1 MIVAMGLAVNR
12 ATADGPYLMTGQWDM
27 NASISTAVGPSGVMG
42 PSLHVITDVALR
54 YGLDDIAHRAQV
66 TAAQAASGMLTV
78 AVVGQ
83 FKAGKSSLL
92 NALMGTPLLPVRAL
106 PATSVITVLTNGPST
121 AAVVTYLSGTD
132 EAITTDEVDLFVTEQ
147 YNPGNRRSVARVK
160 LTTPTLAAFPDL
172 EFVDTPGLGSV
183 FDAASSLSTTWLP
196 NIGAALVAVNAT
208 QPLSAA
214 DLDLIEQLRTF
225 TPDIAIV
232 LTKADLLTAGDLREV
247 RAFVHDQVLART
259 GMDVPVLAFSAVS
272 TDPSLRSDLEAYLG
286 GSQER
291 HVDAM
296 HELTHHRT
304 SQLAAECR
312 EYLHLA
318 LAATQAG
325 SLAVDRLMTALRAER
340 RQLRQVPADAKVLV
354 SPIKHDLEAALI
366 RRLAHA
372 APTVAARARLQL
384 TGEMAGWRGSLA
396 RETRTFESWIHDT
409 LAVELEPLAAES
421 VEATTPF
428 LQRAR
433 ESLDR
438 LGQAFVQRLTDDV
451 HRALDIDFQPAR
463 ITAGAPRV
471 GRVDVAISPIFDSR
485 LDLLSWALPMVLI
498 RPAVHRHFA
507 SFVGWQVEKNSLRLG
522 YQTAAGAGEAIDAMI
537 EECVMAMT
545 ERVISSERMLTQ
557 VPDDGQTI
565 RALLERLN
573 GLGTYGIR

>member
-1 MIVAMGLAVNR
+1 
-12 ATADGPYLMTGQWDM
+12 M
-27 NASISTAVGPSGVMG
+27 NASISTTAGLSGVTDH
-42 PSLHVITDVALR
+42 SLQAIADVALR
-54 YGLDDIAHRAQV
+54 YGLDDIAQRADV
-66 TAAQAASGMLTV
+66 TAAQAARGTLTV

-92 NALMGTPLLPVRAL
+92 NALMGIPLLPVRAL
-106 PATSVITVLTNGPST
+106 PATSVITVLANGAST
-121 AAVVTYLSGTD
+121 AGVVTYLSGTD
-132 EAITTDEVDLFVTEQ
+132 QAITPDEVDLYVTEQ
-147 YNPGNRRSVARVK
+147 HNPDNHRSVARVK
-160 LTTPTLAAFPDL
+160 LTTPALAAFPDL

-196 NIGAALVAVNAT
+196 NTGAALVAVNAT

-232 LTKADLLTAGDLREV
+232 LSKADLLSAGDLKEV
-247 RAFVHDQVLART
+247 RVFVHDQVLART

-272 TDPSLRSDLEAYLG
+272 TDPSLRSELGAYLG
-286 GSQER
+286 RTQER
-291 HVDAM
+291 HVEAM

-312 EYLHLA
+312 EYLQLA
-318 LAATQAG
+318 LAANQAG
-325 SLAVDRLMTALRAER
+325 SLAVDSLMTSLRAER
-340 RQLRQVPADAKVLV
+340 SQLRQVPGDAKMLV
-354 SPIKHDLEAALI
+354 SPVKHDMEAALI
-366 RRLAHA
+366 RRLGHA
-372 APTVAARARLQL
+372 APTIAARARHQL
-384 TGEMAGWRGSLA
+384 TGEMPGWHGSLA
-396 RETRTFESWIHDT
+396 RETRTFASWIHNT
-409 LAVELEPLAAES
+409 LAVELEPLAAQA
-421 VEATTPF
+421 VEATVPF
-428 LQRAR
+428 LQQAR

-463 ITAGAPRV
+463 ITTGPPRV

-485 LDLLSWALPMVLI
+485 LDMLSWALPMVLI

-507 SFVGWQVEKNSLRLG
+507 NFVGWQVEKNSLRLG
-522 YQTAAGAGEAIDAMI
+522 YQTTAGAGEAIETMI

-545 ERVISSERMLTQ
+545 ERVTSCERMLTQ
-557 VPDDGQTI
+557 APNDGQTI

-573 GLGTYGIR
+573 ALGT